1 MNLSLASVNGALSWA
16 ITVESHNPTAGSKIQ
31 INAQFRMEGKLGT
44 PWRRTQQWHYKGE
57 LRILFQAFP
66 KETGGLWLSNY
77 VLRKEK
83 YQARAW
89 QPRWSIS
96 EGGEPS
102 GQGNK
107 WCLDINVTEAH

>member
-83 YQARAW
+83 YQARADNL
-89 QPRWSIS
+89 
-96 EGGEPS
+96 GGPS
-102 GQGNK
+102 VRVGSPVGRG
-107 WCLDINVTEAH
+107 INGA